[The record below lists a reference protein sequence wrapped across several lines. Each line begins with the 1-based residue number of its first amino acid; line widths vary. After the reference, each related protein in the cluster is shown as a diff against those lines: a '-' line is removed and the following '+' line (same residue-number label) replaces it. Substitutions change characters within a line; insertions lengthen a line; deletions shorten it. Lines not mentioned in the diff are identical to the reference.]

1 MPLLLN
7 NLRNIT
13 LRSVDAVLKTLTMRL
28 IQEAP
33 ISTARWAD
41 QNTYKKQPKVRQQA
55 LTDITEYSASC
66 GADKAGA
73 VTAEAAGGYH
83 EGTGVDTWSRVTVK
97 FWDENN
103 NQMYFRR
110 KSDDTY
116 WDRLHIPERIEM
128 NKKLW
133 EIEDDY
139 SRITLDEFESKRG
152 RKGGKAPRK

>member
-55 LTDITEYSASC
+55 LTDLTEYSAFC

-73 VTAEAAGGYH
+73 VTAEAAYGYLVH
-83 EGTGVDTWSRVTVK
+83 QPGILS
-97 FWDENN
+97 
-103 NQMYFRR
+103 
-110 KSDDTY
+110 
-116 WDRLHIPERIEM
+116 
-128 NKKLW
+128 
-133 EIEDDY
+133 
-139 SRITLDEFESKRG
+139 
-152 RKGGKAPRK
+152 